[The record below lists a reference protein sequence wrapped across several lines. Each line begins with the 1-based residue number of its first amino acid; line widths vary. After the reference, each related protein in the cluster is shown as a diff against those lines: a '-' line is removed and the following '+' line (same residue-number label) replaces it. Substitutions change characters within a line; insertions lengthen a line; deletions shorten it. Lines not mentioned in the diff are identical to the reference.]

1 MITLKKQPFYW
12 SAAHSPVVYEF
23 DYETFDSFSAGEYTN
38 GKMYVTTYTFTDT
51 PVEGD
56 YIFISG
62 GVYKG
67 LHRVASYVV
76 LLGIPFIVTETDFT
90 TTQTSSGETNV
101 KLITSHVF
109 TLRAGYNSGDAFY
122 DDLPLATVATFK
134 PEVDANGLL
143 RFSISGFLKSLFVP
157 LNYTRE
163 FEYGVL
169 TYLTGLFNRYILT
182 WDSGSSERMVLNSAL
197 TQLELQAYTAGSMPL
212 ADTTPP
218 ITFTC
223 DTFLVYLNS
232 SGAFLKLSIEET
244 EPDFDPT
251 DFSDT
256 DFVTTIGG

>member
-23 DYETFDSFSAGEYTN
+23 DYETSNMFSAGEYTN
-38 GKMYVTTYTFTDT
+38 GKMFVTNYTFTDI

-62 GVYKG
+62 GLYKG

-76 LLGIPFIVTETDFT
+76 LLGVPFIVTETDFIDN
-90 TTQTSSGETNV
+90 QTSSGETNV

-109 TLRAGYNSGDAFY
+109 TLQAGYNSGDAFY

-157 LNYTRE
+157 TLYTRE
-163 FEYGVL
+163 FDYGVL

-197 TQLELQAYTAGSMPL
+197 SQLDLQAYVTASMPL

-232 SGAFLKLSIEET
+232 SGAYLKLSIEQT
-244 EPDFDPT
+244 EPDFNPS
-251 DFSDT
+251 DFDT
-256 DFVTTIGG
+256 DFATTIGG